1 MTAVPPAPVQ
11 LSEYVVSRVRG
22 PTVAVPLAAFVPT
35 HPPEA
40 VQLVTPVPLH
50 VSVVVPF
57 SATDLGD
64 ALSVTA
70 RDAPLCTATA
80 TVFVTV
86 PPLPVHASV

>member
-1 MTAVPPAPVQ
+1 M
-11 LSEYVVSRVRG
+11 RG

-57 SATDLGD
+57 SATDLG